1 MLKRVIPILLVENGE
16 LIKTIKFDNPTYI
29 GDLLNSVKI
38 YNELE
43 VDELC
48 ILDRGARKLGINYN
62 LISQFVDE
70 CYAPISYGGGV
81 NTLYEIEKIL
91 KLGVEKIII
100 RSKLTDSKF
109 MKESVE
115 KFGSSTIVACIDYV
129 NVGGSNFFYVE
140 KNNIGLNLNEIL
152 AQVIEYNVGDIIFQ
166 SVDKDGTYSGY
177 DIESVKQ
184 LTNKI
189 KNPIIIAGGCKN
201 IEEIK
206 TAFDNDFSGAAA
218 GSLFVYYSDLKGI
231 LINYPSEFEFYEA
244 GIKR

>member
-16 LIKTIKFDNPTYI
+16 LIKTKKFKNPTYI

-48 ILDRGARKLGINYN
+48 ILDRGARKLGINYS
-62 LISQFVDE
+62 LISQFADE

-81 NTLYEIEKIL
+81 NTLQEIEKIL

-100 RSKLTDSKF
+100 RSKLKDSKF

-115 KFGSSTIVACIDYV
+115 KFGSSTIVACLDYV
-129 NVGGSNFFYVE
+129 NINGKFFFYDE
-140 KNNIGLNLNEIL
+140 SSKPETLLKEMLDKIID
-152 AQVIEYNVGDIIFQ
+152 YNVGDIIFQ

-177 DIESVKQ
+177 DIEFVKDLAVQ
-184 LTNKI
+184 I
-189 KNPIIIAGGCKN
+189 KNPIILAGGCKN
-201 IEEIK
+201 IEDIK
-206 TAFDNDFSGAAA
+206 SAFDNNFSGAAA
-218 GSLFVYYSDLKGI
+218 GSLFVYYSNLRGI
-231 LINYPSEFEFYEA
+231 LINYQSEFEFNEA